1 MNSAGKFLLGKMC
14 IVAVD
19 APSGSTDISLS
30 SPHDDVERNS
40 GKEKRQNAADE
51 RKEKSRDA
59 ARERRAKEFEHFQ
72 ASLFRNKSLKSF
84 KRIRA
89 GDYRIIF

>member
-59 ARERRAKEFEHFQ
+59 ARERRAKEFEYFQ
-72 ASLFRNKSLKSF
+72 ASPFRNKSLKSF

>member
-59 ARERRAKEFEHFQ
+59 ARERRAKEFEYFQ
-72 ASLFRNKSLKSF
+72 ASIFHNKSLKSF

-89 GDYRIIF
+89 GDHKMMF